1 MHFMKTAVA
10 TLAATAAA
18 QATSQAT
25 VSIAPN
31 TTIQATVRI
40 DITHSTFGSSNDT
53 EQNTHSLQG
62 PMHITMSPNNPPW
75 ANIGQDSMNLAL
87 GGANYNFAFFC
98 FPFIGCQNLNVNL
111 ASVVISMTAPAAS
124 PLSGTG
130 NYTMSNVPVNLHAE
144 YSTSGIDTGS
154 YVLDQPAVVKRILAP
169 PCRHRGRFSGWLR
182 KRLQSLRIRS
192 GCPKSR
198 RSAGRGRGCFRRNS
212 VTPGCLWSW
221 MLATRTP
228 ANRFLMGCLPAIG
241 QRSCRRKCRIP
252 ACRPRGGVLQQPNVQ
267 PAPGRG
273 RISLSVYKY

>member
-1 MHFMKTAVA
+1 MHMMKTAVA

-53 EQNTHSLQG
+53 EQNTHALQG

-111 ASVVISMTAPAAS
+111 QSVIISMTAPAAS

-130 NYTMSNVPVNLHAE
+130 NYSMSNVPVNLHAE
-144 YSTSGIDTGS
+144 YATSGIDTGT
-154 YVLDQPAVVKRILAP
+154 YVLDQPAVVTITGRLTQNAGVAKVDQFSLGSLIFDVP
-169 PCRHRGRFSGWLR
+169 PESLPANVTAIRLTITPNLSQVSFTGPWSVVPSPDFNGDGLVNGLDLGVLLSGW
-182 KRLQSLRIRS
+182 
-192 GCPKSR
+192 G
-198 RSAGRGRGCFRRNS
+198 SAQGDINGDG
-212 VTPGCLWSW
+212 TTDGADLG
-221 MLATRTP
+221 L
-228 ANRFLMGCLPAIG
+228 
-241 QRSCRRKCRIP
+241 
-252 ACRPRGGVLQQPNVQ
+252 VLS
-267 PAPGRG
+267 AWTG
-273 RISLSVYKY
+273 